1 MNLEERI
8 NADIKAAMLAKDSKK
23 LEALRA
29 VKSALL
35 LLKTSPEGLTEES
48 AIRALQKEVKKRQ
61 ESAEIFRQQ
70 NRSDLAEN
78 ELFQA
83 GIIASYLPK
92 ALSSEELE
100 QELKSIIQETG
111 ATGPSDLGK
120 VMKEATRKLAG
131 KADNK
136 TISEV
141 VRKLLAS

>member
-70 NRSDLAEN
+70 NRNDLAEN

>member
-70 NRSDLAEN
+70 NRNDLAEN

-83 GIIASYLPK
+83 GIIASYLPN

>member
-1 MNLEERI
+1 MNLEQRI
-8 NADIKAAMLAKDSKK
+8 NEDIKTAMLAKDSKK

-29 VKSALL
+29 VKSVLL
-35 LLKTSPEGLTEES
+35 LLKTSPEGLTDES

-70 NRSDLAEN
+70 NRNDLAEN

-83 GIIASYLPK
+83 EIISAYLPK
-92 ALSSEELE
+92 ALSFEEIE
-100 QELKSIIQETG
+100 QELKAIIQETG
-111 ATGPSDLGK
+111 AAGPSDLGK

-136 TISEV
+136 TVSDLA
-141 VRKLLAS
+141 RKLLAS

>member
-70 NRSDLAEN
+70 NRNDLAEN

-92 ALSSEELE
+92 ALTSEELE

-141 VRKLLAS
+141 VRKFLAS